1 LEDDILYNLSSW
13 RSSSPGQTQQSDF
26 KFFSESQL
34 SLAAYTVRWN

>member
-26 KFFSESQL
+26 KFFLKANYHLQHIP
-34 SLAAYTVRWN
+34 